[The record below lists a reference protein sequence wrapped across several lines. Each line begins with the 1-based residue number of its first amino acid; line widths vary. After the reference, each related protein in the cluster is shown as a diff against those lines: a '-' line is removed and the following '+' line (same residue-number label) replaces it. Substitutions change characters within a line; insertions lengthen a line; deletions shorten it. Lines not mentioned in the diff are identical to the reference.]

1 MMLLPLWQRVTIWL
15 VCLAGLIV
23 AAPNAFYQRVETAND
38 ARAEIARGIT
48 GDDIRAD
55 AALWPTWL
63 PHGLVNLGLDLRGG
77 AHLLAEVQV
86 ADVYEQ
92 RMEGLWP
99 EVRDALVADRD
110 SVGPIQREEDGPKDE
125 LRVRVARADG
135 VARALDI
142 VRGLAQPVASLTA
155 VGAKDLDV
163 RADNQTIIVTLSEAE
178 RAASDDRT
186 VNQALE
192 IVRRRIDEAGTR
204 EPNIVREG
212 ADRILIQVPGVGS
225 AEEVIGLIGQTAQ
238 LTFHSVVGRTTN
250 PNDPPGPGNIILPSQ
265 DEGGVYY
272 VVERTPVVGGD
283 DLVDAQPTFDQ
294 NGRPAVSFRFNPHG
308 ARIFGEYTANNI
320 GSPFA
325 IVLDDKVVS
334 APVINSAIPG
344 GSGIITGSFSI
355 EESTQLSI
363 VLRAGALPAEL
374 TFIEQ
379 RTIGPELG
387 QDSIDAGKLAGII
400 GFAGVVV
407 YMVLSYGLVFG
418 MIANIALGLNVVL
431 LIALMSMIGGTLTLP
446 GIAGIVLTMGMA
458 VDANVLI
465 YERAREKLLAKHPPN
480 RAMSLGYDLASS
492 AIWDANITTLI
503 SAGIMFSLGSGPIR
517 GFAVTLGIG
526 IFTTVFTAVFVS
538 RVMTAAWMNWRKPQ
552 SIVL

>member
-1 MMLLPLWQRVTIWL
+1 MQIQLWQRLTIWL
-15 VCLAGLIV
+15 ICLAGLVI
-23 AAPNAFYQRVETAND
+23 AAPNAFYQRVETSND
-38 ARAEIARGIT
+38 ARAEIAQGISN
-48 GDDIRAD
+48 DELRAE
-55 AALWPTWL
+55 AAEWPSFL
-63 PHGLVNLGLDLRGG
+63 PSRLVNLGLDLRGG

-86 ADVYEQ
+86 EDVYAQ

-99 EVRDALVADRD
+99 EVRDLLVSERD
-110 SVGPIQREEDGPKDE
+110 VVGPIQREESGPEDQ
-125 LRVRVARADG
+125 LRVRIARADG
-135 VARALDI
+135 VSRALEL

-155 VGAKDLDV
+155 VGARDLDV
-163 RADNQTIIVTLSEAE
+163 RVDGQVLIASLSEAE

-186 VNQALE
+186 VSQALE

-212 ADRILIQVPGVGS
+212 SDRILIQVPGVGS
-225 AEEVIGLIGQTAQ
+225 AEEVISLIGQTAQ

-250 PNDPPGPGNIILPSQ
+250 PDDPPGPGNIILPSQ
-265 DEGGVYY
+265 DESGVWY
-272 VVERTPVVGGD
+272 VVERSPVVGGE

-294 NGRPAVSFRFNPHG
+294 NSRPAVSFRFNPHG
-308 ARIFGEYTANNI
+308 ARIFGDYTASNI

-325 IVLDDKVVS
+325 IVLDDQVVS

-344 GSGIITGSFSI
+344 GSGIITGQFTI
-355 EESTQLSI
+355 QETTELAI

-374 TFIEQ
+374 NFVEQ

-400 GFAGVVV
+400 GFALVVAYV
-407 YMVLSYGLVFG
+407 ILSYGVIFG
-418 MIANIALGLNVVL
+418 MIANLALAMNLVL
-431 LIALMSMIGGTLTLP
+431 LIALMSMIGATLTLP

-465 YERAREKLLAKHPPN
+465 YERAREELRDGHPPG
-480 RAMSLGYDLASS
+480 RAMSLGYQLASS
-492 AIWDANITTLI
+492 AIWDANLTTLI
-503 SAGIMFSLGSGPIR
+503 SAGIMFTLGSGPIR

-538 RVMTAAWMNWRKPQ
+538 RVLTAAWLNWRKPQ

>member
-1 MMLLPLWQRVTIWL
+1 MQIPLWQRLTIWL
-15 VCLAGLIV
+15 VCLAGIV
-23 AAPNAFYQRVETAND
+23 LATPNLFYQRVETSND

-48 GDDIRAD
+48 GDEIRAD
-55 AALWPTWL
+55 LAEWPSYL
-63 PHGLVNLGLDLRGG
+63 PRNLVNLGLDLRGG

-86 ADVYEQ
+86 EDVYAQ
-92 RMEGLWP
+92 RMEGMWP
-99 EVRDALVADRD
+99 EVRDALVAERD
-110 SVGPIQREEDGPKDE
+110 VIGPIQREEDGPKDQ
-125 LRVRVARADG
+125 LRVRIARADG
-135 VARALDI
+135 VARALEI

-178 RAASDDRT
+178 KAASDDRT

-250 PNDPPGPGNIILPSQ
+250 PNDPPGPGNVILPSQ
-265 DEGGVYY
+265 DESGVWY

-325 IVLDDKVVS
+325 IVLDDEVVS

-344 GSGIITGSFSI
+344 GSGIITGSFTI
-355 EESTQLSI
+355 EQTTQLSI

-374 TFIEQ
+374 NFIEQ

-400 GFAGVVV
+400 GFALVVV
-407 YMVLSYGLVFG
+407 YMILSYGITFG
-418 MIANIALGLNVVL
+418 MIANIALALNVVL
-431 LIALMSMIGGTLTLP
+431 IVALMSMIGGTLTLP

-465 YERAREKLLAKHPPN
+465 YERAREELLQNHPPN
-480 RAMSLGYDLASS
+480 RAMSLGYQLASS
-492 AIWDANITTLI
+492 AIWDANLTTLI

-526 IFTTVFTAVFVS
+526 IFTTVFTSVFVS
-538 RVMTAAWMNWRKPQ
+538 RVLAAAWLNWRKPH

>member
-1 MMLLPLWQRVTIWL
+1 MLIPLWQRLTIWL
-15 VCLAGLIV
+15 ICLAGFVI
-23 AAPNAFYQRVETAND
+23 ATPNAFYQQVETAND
-38 ARAEIARGIT
+38 ARAEIAQGISS
-48 GDDIRAD
+48 DEIRD
-55 AALWPTWL
+55 QAAEWPSFL
-63 PHGLVNLGLDLRGG
+63 PSRLVNLGLDLRGG

-86 ADVYEQ
+86 EDVYAQ

-99 EVRDALVADRD
+99 EVRDKLVAERE
-110 SVGPIQREEDGPKDE
+110 VIGPIQREEDGPRDE
-125 LRVRVARADG
+125 LRVRLARADG
-135 VARALDI
+135 IPRALEL
-142 VRGLAQPVASLTA
+142 VRELAQPVASLTA
-155 VGAKDLDV
+155 VGARDLDV
-163 RADNQTIIVTLSEAE
+163 RADGSTIIVTLSEAE

-212 ADRILIQVPGVGS
+212 SDRILIQVPGVGS
-225 AEEVIGLIGQTAQ
+225 AEEVIALIGQTAQ
-238 LTFHSVVGRTTN
+238 LTFHSVVGRTSN
-250 PNDPPGPGNIILPSQ
+250 PDDPPGPGNILLASQ
-265 DEGGVYY
+265 DESGVYY

-294 NGRPAVSFRFNPHG
+294 NSRPAVSFRFNPHG

-344 GSGIITGSFSI
+344 GSGIITGNFSI
-355 EESTQLSI
+355 EETTQLAI

-374 TFIEQ
+374 NFIEQ

-400 GFAGVVV
+400 GFAGVVI
-407 YMVLSYGLVFG
+407 YMVLSYGVVFG
-418 MIANIALGLNVVL
+418 MIANIALALNVVL
-431 LIALMSMIGGTLTLP
+431 IVALMSMIGGTLTLP

-465 YERAREKLLAKHPPN
+465 YERAREELLAKHPPN
-480 RAMSLGYDLASS
+480 RAMSLGYELASS
-492 AIWDANITTLI
+492 AIWDANLTTLI

-526 IFTTVFTAVFVS
+526 IFTTVFTSVFVS
-538 RVMTAAWMNWRKPQ
+538 RVMTAAWLNWRKPQ